1 MENETTHTLSTELLA
16 TVAQLIQL
24 AILTGTDLFD
34 HLQTLQMVSR
44 DGKLYVSDAFKQK
57 LNEEITRLASQ
68 AESLASQP
76 FQVGFNIDNSNS

>member
-1 MENETTHTLSTELLA
+1 MENESTHTLSTELLA

-44 DGKLYVSDAFKQK
+44 DGKLYVSDAFKHK
-57 LNEEITRLASQ
+57 LNEEIARLASQ
-68 AESLASQP
+68 AESLSSQHL
-76 FQVGFNIDNSNS
+76 QVGFNIDNSNS